1 MASQQRCSFLQK
13 HENSHLV
20 KKKLLC
26 LSHSLTVSRPDVSA
40 TCVEVNLSNP
50 DRKVYGVVR
59 FFGQLEVGPKKKPM
73 MMAGVELVGDIK
85 ILFPS
90 CFWTFF
96 IIQEE
101 DLPLEWGLPTD
112 GCFGNMKYFD
122 CAPRRGIFVPAC
134 QLRPDHRFHAST
146 AIRSCHGRLSQ

>member
-1 MASQQRCSFLQK
+1 MQLPSETRKFSLGKEEIIMPLSF
-13 HENSHLV
+13 
-20 KKKLLC
+20 
-26 LSHSLTVSRPDVSA
+26 TVSRPDVSA

-90 CFWTFF
+90 CF
-96 IIQEE
+96 
-101 DLPLEWGLPTD
+101 
-112 GCFGNMKYFD
+112 
-122 CAPRRGIFVPAC
+122 
-134 QLRPDHRFHAST
+134 
-146 AIRSCHGRLSQ
+146 